1 MSRGNSCTV
10 WAVLP
15 FKSCLLFGKLGKWNP
30 LVLSWQAGNSNGRET
45 KKIKHNESQG
55 LGVGCAMFKIK
66 TKDNGWEQIIVTNA
80 KKRIKDLNLIS
91 RLWGNFVG
99 GEWVFF
105 DSAKAERWGQVSR
118 QSQKVHTSSVRFE
131 CHRYNQEK
139 QRHLGDPGT

>member
-99 GEWVFF
+99 GERVFL
-105 DSAKAERWGQVSR
+105 DSGSLRKQKDGAKFQGEARRFTRQV
-118 QSQKVHTSSVRFE
+118 
-131 CHRYNQEK
+131 
-139 QRHLGDPGT
+139 